1 MSTPGDML
9 RLARQRLGF
18 TQKAAAVR
26 LGIPQPVLSR
36 IENGVATADSPMLI
50 KAAQV
55 YQVPVEFFDLHDPV
69 YGPPVSV
76 HAMTRGKSDVT
87 AHELDLITAE
97 LNIRLI
103 HLARFLEGVN
113 YNATADLPALDV
125 EQYGTPEKIAS
136 TVRAH
141 WGIPS
146 GPIKQLTQYVERA
159 GIIIGF
165 SKFGGASVSGV
176 TFRVSGRPPLILL
189 NSTHPADRMRF
200 TLAHE
205 LGHLVMH
212 RFPTDS
218 MEPEANEFASALLM
232 PAADIRHAF
241 RGRRVTLEL
250 LAALKPEWKVA
261 MQALLVR
268 ATSLNFVSANQARY
282 LWQQISSRG
291 WRLREPAE
299 LDFSAEVPKVLSSI
313 VKAHLSD
320 LGYSMAELTKLVRIH
335 PAEFSEMYGSTGGP
349 PPPKRPKLQIVG

>member
-18 TQKAAAVR
+18 TQKAAATR

-36 IENGVATADSPMLI
+36 IENGVATADSALLT
-50 KAAQV
+50 KAAQA
-55 YQVPVEFFDLHDPV
+55 YQVPVEFFYLHDPV

-97 LNIRLI
+97 LNIRLM
-103 HLARFLEGVN
+103 HLVRFLEGVN
-113 YNATADLPALDV
+113 YNATADLPTLDV
-125 EQYGTPEKIAS
+125 EQYGSPEKIAS

-146 GPIKQLTQYVERA
+146 GPIKHLTQYLERA
-159 GIIIGF
+159 GIVIGF

-212 RFPTDS
+212 RFPTDN
-218 MEPEANEFASALLM
+218 METEANEFASAMLM

-241 RGRRVTLEL
+241 RGRRITLEL

-261 MQALLVR
+261 MQALLIR
-268 ATSLNFVSANQARY
+268 ATSLNFVSGNQARY

-299 LDFSAEVPKVLSSI
+299 LDFPAEIPKVLPSI

-320 LGYSMAELTKLVRIH
+320 LGYSIAELTKLVRIH
-335 PAEFSEMYGSTGGP
+335 PSEFSEMYGPTGD